1 MMLLSGMTLDHS
13 TADRGVERWI
23 SSLVDSPAHPSASL
37 ANDGERMT
45 RGGFGPISTESSRK
59 SSHEWCSSKTCRA
72 SQLLQAKDSVAYA
85 AGLID
90 GEGSV
95 TIQRN
100 EYRGTPQYALCL
112 AVEMDIGK
120 SSQSLNALAWLFG
133 GRITVNRTPRK
144 QGRHAGTACW
154 RLHGTQAACA
164 LDTLLPFLQTKRGQA
179 ELAIALFQRE
189 SQRPTMKNGKRSWNP
204 TRLED
209 WRDAYQELSNLNNR
223 GDQPVKGSAVRVG
236 DRWLVRVPAN
246 LFEEARWETFSG
258 RWSPSGSI
266 VNGTYSARRKR
277 APRTVGNGGS
287 ASGSPT
293 ATPRATSGWN
303 TNPAFGEN
311 LVNQI
316 QYWQTP
322 NAANFGSSTGHDG
335 RRVPFLAQQ
344 ARMWSTPTVQDGK
357 NTAGPSQFDRNSHPL
372 NVQAALWATPRA
384 EHDSGRHRG
393 TADTLHSQIK
403 SQWPTPTAAVA
414 DGSQIWADGRMGLQG
429 IAIASTHQPGTTT
442 PDGPP
447 SRRVLNPRFAE
458 MLMGWPPGWT
468 QPCLPIDRTA
478 FAQWETAS
486 CHSLRRLL
494 GMSSPDEQVA

>member
-277 APRTVGNGGS
+277 APRTSASDGS
-287 ASGSPT
+287 AS
-293 ATPRATSGWN
+293 
-303 TNPAFGEN
+303 
-311 LVNQI
+311 L
-316 QYWQTP
+316 WQTP
-322 NAANFGSSTGHDG
+322 NATDFGSSTGHDG
-335 RRVPFLAQQ
+335 RRVPFLNMQ
-344 ARMWSTPTVQDGK
+344 ARLWSTPTVQDGK

-372 NVQAALWATPRA
+372 NVQAALWATPNT
-384 EHDSGRHRG
+384 SNG
-393 TADTLHSQIK
+393 TGT
-403 SQWPTPTAAVA
+403 
-414 DGSQIWADGRMGLQG
+414 GSHGTGGDNLQTMV
-429 IAIASTHQPGTTT
+429 STHQPGTTA
-442 PDGPP
+442 PDGSP

-468 QPCLPIDRTA
+468 HPCSPIATTD
-478 FAQWETAS
+478 FARWETAS
-486 CHSLRRLL
+486 CHSLARLR

>member
-277 APRTVGNGGS
+277 APRTSASDGS
-287 ASGSPT
+287 AS
-293 ATPRATSGWN
+293 
-303 TNPAFGEN
+303 
-311 LVNQI
+311 L
-316 QYWQTP
+316 WQTP
-322 NAANFGSSTGHDG
+322 NATDFGSSTGHDG
-335 RRVPFLAQQ
+335 RRVPFLNMQ
-344 ARMWSTPTVQDGK
+344 ARLWSTPTVQDGK

-372 NVQAALWATPRA
+372 NVQAELWATPRA
-384 EHDSGRHRG
+384 EHDSGKHRG
-393 TADTLHSQIK
+393 QADTLHSQIK
-403 SQWPTPTAAVA
+403 SQWPTPRSSPNENRSTRPTPGQMAGKHGEYLSTAAITHWPTPKA
-414 DGSQIWADGRMGLQG
+414 QNANAPGIHGNGGQDLQTV
-429 IAIASTHQPGTTT
+429 STHQPGTTT
-442 PDGPP
+442 PDGQP

-458 MLMGWPPGWT
+458 MLMGWIPGWT

-478 FAQWETAS
+478 FARWETAS
-486 CHSLRRLL
+486 CRSLRRLL
-494 GMSSPDEQVA
+494 GLN